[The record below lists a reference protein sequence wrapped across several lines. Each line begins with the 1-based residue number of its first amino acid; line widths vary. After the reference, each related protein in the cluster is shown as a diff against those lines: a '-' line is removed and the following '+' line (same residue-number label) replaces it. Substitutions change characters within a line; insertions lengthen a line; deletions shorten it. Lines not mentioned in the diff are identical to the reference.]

1 MAAFKEQSSSIL
13 QNWTIVYESVR
24 VGDLARAIDLLEE
37 MSLLEV
43 PSHQKSEILNGLAAV
58 LAAEGHEFQA
68 RAACD
73 LALRVDPNDTNVKE
87 TLQLLLEGTRSL
99 SGGGKVKERPFK
111 IAILSLLFNW
121 PSTGGGIV
129 HTYELAVALGY
140 AGFSVC
146 HIFAQYDG
154 WKVGFVEGDY
164 LVPHVAISFDESEW
178 NARSIRSRFREI
190 VDQFAPDIVI
200 ITDSWNCKPLLAE
213 AVEGYVYLIRIAA
226 METLCPLNNV
236 RLLLDAA
243 GAAVT
248 CTKDQMSD
256 PMYCRQCVAKNTLFS
271 GSLHAAERDLG
282 GFHNSDYPARLRH
295 AIANAHAVLVVNPKI
310 ADVIA
315 PYNQRVH
322 VVPSGFDAKRFPQS
336 LTLGPRSGDPK
347 LLRILFAGLTD
358 EYMKGFAV
366 LLEAG
371 KVLWSRRKD
380 FEIVATGDP
389 PGQLNA
395 YTRLIGWQSQ
405 EELPLTIADADIL
418 VFPTLAEEGLGRSAV
433 EAMACGR
440 PVVASRIG
448 GLRWIVDH
456 NRTGLLHE
464 PGDVDGLVTALQRLL
479 DDDLLRLRMGLEG
492 RKKFESDL
500 TWEVIL
506 ERHYIPLFSSLH
518 S

>member
-1 MAAFKEQSSSIL
+1 M
-13 QNWTIVYESVR
+13 VYESVR
-24 VGDLARAIDLLEE
+24 LGNLASAIDLLEE

-43 PSHQKSEILNGLAAV
+43 PPHQKSEILNGLAAV

-68 RAACD
+68 SAACD
-73 LALRVDPNDTNVKE
+73 LALRVTPNDTNVKE
-87 TLQLLLEGTRSL
+87 TLQLLLEGTRPL
-99 SGGGKVKERPFK
+99 ADGVKTKERPFK

-129 HTYELAVALGY
+129 HTYELAVALGH

-154 WKVGFVEGDY
+154 WKVGCVEGDY
-164 LVPHVAISFDESEW
+164 FVPHVVIPFDEPEW
-178 NARSIRSRFREI
+178 NAPSIRSRFRET
-190 VDQFAPDIVI
+190 VDQFSPDIVI

-213 AVEGYVYLIRIAA
+213 AVNGYNYLIRIAA

-236 RLLLDAA
+236 RLLFDAT
-243 GAAVT
+243 GAAFT
-248 CTKDQMSD
+248 CAKDQLSD
-256 PMYCRQCVAKNTLFS
+256 PMYCRQCVATNAGFS
-271 GSLHAAERDLG
+271 GSLHAAERDLA
-282 GFHNSDYPARLRH
+282 GFHNPDYPTRLRH
-295 AIANAHAVLVVNPKI
+295 AIATAHAVLVVNPKI
-310 ADVIA
+310 ADVMA

-322 VVPSGFDAKRFPQS
+322 VVPSGFDAKRFPIS
-336 LTLGPRSGDPK
+336 LALGSRSGDRK
-347 LLRILFAGLTD
+347 LLQILFAGLTD

-371 KVLWSRRKD
+371 KVLWSRRQD
-380 FEIVATGDP
+380 FEIVATGNP

-405 EELPLTIADADIL
+405 EDLPLTIADADIL
-418 VFPTLAEEGLGRSAV
+418 AFPTLAEEGLGRSAV

-448 GLRWIVDH
+448 GLKWIVEH

-464 PGDVDGLVTALQRLL
+464 PGDVGGLVTALQRLL

-492 RKKFESDL
+492 RKKFESEL

-506 ERHYIPLFSSLH
+506 ERHYIPLFDSLR